1 MIAVPKLTKIYT
13 RTGDDGSTGLAG
25 GRRVPKS
32 SPRIEAYGTVD
43 ELNALIGLVLAA
55 KPTVRLVNPLQ
66 QFQNDLLHLGADLCR
81 PEEEK
86 SAATGPNVEARHV
99 AALEELMDELSTSLD
114 PLENF
119 VLPGGTSAAAHLHV
133 ARTVCRRAEREV
145 LRLAEREKVG
155 QYVVVYLNRLSDAFF
170 VMARFENKMA
180 GAVEPIWNSR
190 A

>member
-1 MIAVPKLTKIYT
+1 M
-13 RTGDDGSTGLAG
+13 
-25 GRRVPKS
+25 
-32 SPRIEAYGTVD
+32 
-43 ELNALIGLVLAA
+43 
-55 KPTVRLVNPLQ
+55 RLVNPLQ

-155 QYVVVYLNRLSDAFF
+155 QYVGVYLNRLSDALF